1 MAAPSPRKRTTT
13 KRAATKAKS
22 TTGTTARSRTARPA
36 PDPELEGLDLDALEH
51 EGERPEPYAFHLE
64 GEQFYIED
72 PIDLDWQ
79 PVLSV
84 HPRDTIKALKVWM
97 GDEQFLRF
105 AGLSLPLWK
114 MNELS
119 KRVMDHFDL
128 TPEAAGEGNAL
139 PPL

>member
-13 KRAATKAKS
+13 AKKPTTTRRTAATK
-22 TTGTTARSRTARPA
+22 TAA
-36 PDPELEGLDLDALEH
+36 PGLEGLDLDSLER
-51 EGERPEPYAFHLE
+51 EGERPEPYAFHLG
-64 GEQFYIED
+64 GEQFFIED

-79 PVLSV
+79 GVLSV
-84 HPRDTIKALKVWM
+84 DPRDTVKALRIWM

-105 AGLSLPLWK
+105 SKLKLPLWK

-119 KRVMDHFDL
+119 KLVMDHFGL
-128 TPEAAGEGNAL
+128 TAEAQGEGPAL